1 MSKEI
6 YCKLQPKRA
15 SVLSDE
21 LTMEVDYGKGNENE
35 PLLDDNGKKIVFQT
49 IMEPIN
55 YMAEDGWKFVSI
67 QDLTGTKRD
76 FINNVI
82 MRKEVD

>member
-1 MSKEI
+1 
-6 YCKLQPKRA
+6 
-15 SVLSDE
+15 
-21 LTMEVDYGKGNENE
+21 MEVDYGKGNENE